1 MSRESEMHPVD
12 ELPRPDGA
20 DRVEVPQGTRFP
32 VRFGVIGALAL
43 IILAWMIVDFVV
55 R

>member
-1 MSRESEMHPVD
+1 MSRESDMHPVEGLSRHEMID
-12 ELPRPDGA
+12 P
-20 DRVEVPQGTRFP
+20 VEETQGTRFP

-43 IILAWMIVDFVV
+43 IILGWMIVDFVV